1 MKAARREGVLPALLG
16 EAVAAVDRPVL
27 GRLERDLAGVAA
39 VGAGRVVHLAGAAV
53 AASTSAPVATSST
66 AATPGLATRG
76 ATLGFLVFPL
86 RVELLVVRA
95 EHELG
100 VTLHTGQVTVFV
112 GHSMTSS
119 LLFG

>member
-1 MKAARREGVLPALLG
+1 MLG

-39 VGAGRVVHLAGAAV
+39 VGADGVVHLAGTAASV
-53 AASTSAPVATSST
+53 AAAPSISA
-66 AATPGLATRG
+66 AASALGLPAGR
-76 ATLGFLVFPL
+76 ATLGVLVFPL

-100 VTLHTGQVTVFV
+100 VTLHTGQVTIFV